1 MYPTFDLVPVPTY
14 TYCHNRFYMLLLLFQ
29 TSLNKANCWC
39 SYENVRVQGGWDLV
53 SYLIIMVYS
62 VHTHPPTPLRA
73 SQGHALAVSHFLR
86 GSMTHRARWVNYIHF
101 CYPES
106 LFLSIWIKCL
116 GAGGK
121 LPASATWGSS
131 LSKKSGGHGKG
142 EEHST
147 AALLATVLHG
157 IKEYSITVLH
167 CVPVNVLRHT
177 VQIIAARWNT
187 FWSIDL
193 IQYLISLLDHN
204 DTEAGQSMS
213 SHIQTI

>member
-1 MYPTFDLVPVPTY
+1 MYPTSDLVPAPTY
-14 TYCHNRFYMLLLLFQ
+14 TYCHNRFYTLLLLFQ
-29 TSLNKANCWC
+29 TSLIKANCWC
-39 SYENVRVQGGWDLV
+39 SYENATARGWDLA

-62 VHTHPPTPLRA
+62 VHTHPPTPLRDG
-73 SQGHALAVSHFLR
+73 QGHALAVSHFLR
-86 GSMTHRARWVNYIHF
+86 GSMTHRARWVNYIRF

-106 LFLSIWIKCL
+106 LFLSTWIKCL

-131 LSKKSGGHGKG
+131 LSKKSGGNRKG
-142 EEHST
+142 EKHST
-147 AALLATVLHG
+147 AALLPTVLHG

-167 CVPVNVLRHT
+167 RVPVNVLQHP

-193 IQYLISLLDHN
+193 LIQYLISILEL
-204 DTEAGQSMS
+204 TLSGS
-213 SHIQTI
+213 